1 MNKVMTVREYLE
13 AVQKGAITTS
23 VGGQMSTQ
31 DAEKFINLVVENNP
45 MYGKEFQLVPMTNPS
60 KKIEII
66 DLATRIMRSGVEGV
80 APTDTFSPT
89 ISNRTLEVKEVLLP
103 YDVTFDFLEE
113 NIEAQSADALLQG
126 MFTTQFGNDQI
137 DLSINGNESL
147 AETITDTTPAD
158 GYDDTTGLSQND
170 HTFLRINDGWV
181 KKFKADAS
189 AHAAVLSDSTT
200 RDYKGVIFPALIDA
214 LPEKYQRD
222 LSKLSFY
229 VNPAAERA
237 YRRQLS
243 ARETALADAI
253 LTEGRRV
260 RFEGIDIVP
269 VVGWP
274 IHEPTLTAK
283 LNLAV
288 GVSRTIRTGR
298 QVQERKRLV
307 EYTITAKTDAEYA
320 VGDRISYTVLT
331 D

>member
-1 MNKVMTVREYLE
+1 MTVKEFLT

-23 VGGQMSTQ
+23 VGGQMSAQ
-31 DAEKFINLVVENNP
+31 DADAFINLVKENNP
-45 MYGKEFQLVPMTNPS
+45 MYGSEVRVIPMS
-60 KKIEII
+60 SSEKKIEII
-66 DLATRIMRSGVEGV
+66 DLASRIMRGGVEGV
-80 APTDTFSPT
+80 APSDTFSPT
-89 ISNRTLEVKEVLLP
+89 ISQRSLAWKEVILP

-126 MFTTQFGNDQI
+126 MFSTQFGNDQL
-137 DLSINGNESL
+137 DLSINGDESL

-158 GYDDTTGLSQND
+158 GSDDTTGLTQND

-181 KKFKADAS
+181 KKLKADGVS
-189 AHAAVLSDSTT
+189 HTAVLSDSTT
-200 RDYKGVIFPALIDA
+200 RDYKGIIFPALIDN

-222 LSKLSFY
+222 LSKLSFF
-229 VNPAAERA
+229 VNPAMERA

-269 VVGWP
+269 MPGWP
-274 IHEPTLTAK
+274 SLAPVLTAK

-288 GVSRTIRTGR
+288 GIGR
-298 QVQERKRLV
+298 QVRVGRQIQERKRLI

-320 VGDRISYTVLT
+320 VGDQISYTVLT
-331 D
+331 T